1 MIGAVSRWAC
11 TGALVTVL
19 MLACWGASPAG
30 AEVQDP
36 SAHDPT
42 LAHQGE
48 SFYLL
53 DSTYAPEGT
62 LLGVRRSR
70 DLAVWEAAGTVFV
83 RPPVWL
89 VRELGMLPAH
99 LWAPDLS
106 FFGGRWHVYY
116 ALSTFGT
123 NDSTIGLATNAT
135 LDAAD
140 PAYRWIDEG
149 MVLRSRPGIDDFN
162 AIDPDVVLDE
172 AGTPW
177 LAFGSFWSGIR
188 LVRLDPGTGR
198 PSTADADLH
207 ALASRPG
214 ITAIEAPS
222 IVHRGGYFYLFVS
235 FDFCCRGVNSTYRIM
250 VGRSHAVTGPYV
262 DRAGVPMTA
271 GGGTELV
278 RGAGRYAGPGGSDV
292 YREGDR
298 ALLVHHYYDRELA
311 GAAKLSIREL
321 RWLGGWPEA
330 SEPLQGGR
338 PVGFAGPPWTAPWT
352 DRFDRC
358 GGAPC

>member
-19 MLACWGASPAG
+19 TLAWWAASPAG
-30 AEVQDP
+30 AAIQDVA
-36 SAHDPT
+36 AHDPT
-42 LAHQGE
+42 LARQGE
-48 SFYLL
+48 FFYVL
-53 DSTYAPEGT
+53 DSTYASERT
-62 LLGVRRSR
+62 LLGMRRSR
-70 DLAVWEAAGTVFV
+70 DLAVWEAAGAVFV

-106 FFGGRWHVYY
+106 FFAGRWHVYY
-116 ALSTFGT
+116 AASTFGS
-123 NDSTIGLATNAT
+123 NDSTIGLVTNAT
-135 LDAAD
+135 LDPAD

-188 LVRLDPGTGR
+188 LVRLDPATGR
-198 PSTADADLH
+198 PSPADANLY

-214 ITAIEAPS
+214 IRAIEAPS

-235 FDFCCRGVNSTYRIM
+235 FDFCCRGVASTYRIM
-250 VGRSHAVTGPYV
+250 VGRSRTVTGPYV
-262 DRAGVPMTA
+262 DRAGVQMTA

-278 RGAGRYAGPGGSDV
+278 RGAGRYAGTGGSDV
-292 YREGDR
+292 HREGDR
-298 ALLVHHYYDRELA
+298 ALLVHHYYDREQA

-321 RWLGGWPEA
+321 RWLDGWPEA
-330 SEPLQGGR
+330 SQPLRGGR
-338 PVGFAGPPWTAPWT
+338 PVDFASPPWNVPWT
-352 DRFDRC
+352 DWFER
-358 GGAPC
+358 

>member
-1 MIGAVSRWAC
+1 MIAPVSRRAC
-11 TGALVTVL
+11 TGALVTAL
-19 MLACWGASPAG
+19 MLAWWAASPAG
-30 AEVQDP
+30 AAVQDP

-42 LAHQGE
+42 LVRQGE
-48 SFYLL
+48 FFYLL
-53 DSTYAPEGT
+53 DSAHGFKRT
-62 LLGVRRSR
+62 LLSLRRSR
-70 DLAVWEAAGTVFV
+70 DLAVWEEAGAVFA

-89 VRELGMLPAH
+89 VRELGELPAR
-99 LWAPDLS
+99 LWSPDLS

-116 ALSTFGT
+116 AASTFGT
-123 NDSTIGLATNAT
+123 NDSTIAVAANAT

-140 PAYRWIDEG
+140 PAYRWRDEG

-188 LVRLDPGTGR
+188 LVRLDPATGR
-198 PSTADADLH
+198 PSSADPTLY

-222 IVHRGGYFYLFVS
+222 IVYRGGNFYLFVS
-235 FDFCCRGVNSTYRIM
+235 FDFCCRGVDSTYRIM
-250 VGRSHAVTGPYV
+250 VGRSNAVTGPYV

-278 RGAGRYAGPGGSDV
+278 RGAGRYAGTGGSDV
-292 YREGDR
+292 YHEGNRD
-298 ALLVHHYYDRELA
+298 LLVHHYYDREQA
-311 GAAKLSIREL
+311 GAAKLSIREI
-321 RWLGGWPEA
+321 RWLDGWPEA
-330 SEPLQGGR
+330 SEPLEGGR
-338 PVGFAGPPWTAPWT
+338 LAGFASLPWTAPWT
-352 DRFDRC
+352 DSFDRC
-358 GGAPC
+358 GVALC